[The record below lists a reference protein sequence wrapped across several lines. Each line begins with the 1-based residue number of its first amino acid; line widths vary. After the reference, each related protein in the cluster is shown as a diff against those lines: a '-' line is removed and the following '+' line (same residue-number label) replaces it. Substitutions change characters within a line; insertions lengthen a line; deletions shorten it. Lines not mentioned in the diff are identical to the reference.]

1 VGDLLASTILKYI
14 MGNDDWDIYESLKHE
29 NAELRCSNRRLYYLL
44 DEIMNDIQYE
54 HGLDSPVYAKL
65 KQFFE
70 E

>member
-1 VGDLLASTILKYI
+1 
-14 MGNDDWDIYESLKHE
+14 MGNDDWDIYESLKHD

>member
-54 HGLDSPVYAKL
+54 HGFDSPVYAKL

>member
-1 VGDLLASTILKYI
+1 

-65 KQFFE
+65 KEFFDE
-70 E
+70 